1 MAEVVAHELE
11 GAGQASPLDTD
22 PTDSSPVSHQRTS
35 SLDGIRAFAVLSVIA
50 YHAGISWFGG
60 GLLGVDVFFVL
71 SGFLITSLICRELRR
86 SNTIRLGRFWAQ
98 RARRLLPALF
108 VLLVG
113 VAVYAYAF
121 RSTLD
126 LKSIRGD
133 ALATLFYVS
142 NWHFIVS
149 DQGYFAQAAAPSPL
163 LHTWSLA
170 VEEQYYLI
178 WPLIALIVVRL
189 RGINALA
196 IVAAMGA
203 GASALLMGTMYWA
216 GVSVDRLYYGT
227 DTRAQALL
235 IGSFLGAVGSHTGS
249 TFNILPTSWTRSRL
263 QQRFWV
269 LLGIVGAIFLVW
281 AWHDLQGQTSALYVG
296 GFFCVGLAVSS
307 VIVACITFPA
317 SMLARL
323 CSLSVLVYIGR
334 ISYGLYLYHWPLFL
348 AIDHAHT
355 GLMGFPLLV
364 ARLAATFCAASI
376 SFFAIEEP
384 IRRRRVLKGRI
395 AWSAMGAAVVVSVVA
410 LFFATVTPALATVPV
425 RGANAMT
432 TAETRSLRAAGA
444 FTTHPIKFLL
454 LGDSIALT
462 LGTGLSNRSVS
473 RYGVEMIDK
482 GAAWLRPRLGG
493 SESVGF
499 SRSGHTRLFALE
511 NGLDAIHCT
520 GPPRCCRFAHWAVG
534 GE

>member
-1 MAEVVAHELE
+1 M
-11 GAGQASPLDTD
+11 
-22 PTDSSPVSHQRTS
+22 
-35 SLDGIRAFAVLSVIA
+35 
-50 YHAGISWFGG
+50 
-60 GLLGVDVFFVL
+60 
-71 SGFLITSLICRELRR
+71 
-86 SNTIRLGRFWAQ
+86 
-98 RARRLLPALF
+98 
-108 VLLVG
+108 LLVG

-249 TFNILPTSWTRSRL
+249 RFNILPTSWTRSRL

-296 GFFCVGLAVSS
+296 GFFCVGLAVAS

-395 AWSAMGAAVVVSVVA
+395 AWPAMGAAVVVSVVA

-482 GAAWLRPRLGG
+482 GAVGCDLDSVEVNLSG
-493 SESVGF
+493 SVGPATPGCLHWRTDWTQYIAQDRPDVVGLLIGRWEVSDHLYDGHWVHVGEASWDEHITSELNQAFGILSSKGARIIVFTMPYVDPPNEAANGTPF
-499 SRSGHTRLFALE
+499 SENTPTRTAFFNKLLLTTAS
-511 NGLDAIHCT
+511 
-520 GPPRCCRFAHWAVG
+520 RAVRKG
-534 GE
+534 DRDRPQ